1 MRHARAC
8 SILAPILAACL
19 GSAASAAALRPDISP
34 FLAAG
39 HDFVRPRQEVPDD
52 PLAGIPDEGAASGQR
67 GKGVGK
73 SRSTTCVVEANAADD
88 RDIGDLRAALAFV
101 NYGPRV
107 WPCSGRSAAADLRLL
122 LRIDA
127 EGKILAAE
135 PVAGNT
141 KSAAA
146 MAKKLLGKSIT
157 PRAEGATAGV
167 VVVKFASGKV

>member
-1 MRHARAC
+1 
-8 SILAPILAACL
+8 
-19 GSAASAAALRPDISP
+19 
-34 FLAAG
+34 
-39 HDFVRPRQEVPDD
+39 
-52 PLAGIPDEGAASGQR
+52 
-67 GKGVGK
+67 
-73 SRSTTCVVEANAADD
+73 
-88 RDIGDLRAALAFV
+88 
-101 NYGPRV
+101 
-107 WPCSGRSAAADLRLL
+107 